1 MYQYTIKKLIR
12 RVRDATD
19 NHPFQRNPADQRCL
33 GKAGGS
39 ISFTACGL
47 PVFRFDNRLQYE
59 RYIGLK
65 TNGDVPYES

>member
-1 MYQYTIKKLIR
+1 MHPIIIR
-12 RVRDATD
+12 
-19 NHPFQRNPADQRCL
+19 FSSNPADQGSL

-59 RYIGLK
+59 HYISLK
-65 TNGDVPYES
+65 NGDVRYES

>member
-1 MYQYTIKKLIR
+1 M
-12 RVRDATD
+12 
-19 NHPFQRNPADQRCL
+19 HPIIICFSSNPADQRSL

-59 RYIGLK
+59 HYISLK
-65 TNGDVPYES
+65 KNGDVRYES

>member
-1 MYQYTIKKLIR
+1 M
-12 RVRDATD
+12 RDATD
-19 NHPFQRNPADQRCL
+19 NHPFQQSNPADQRCL

-59 RYIGLK
+59 RYISLK
-65 TNGDVPYES
+65 KNGDVQYES

>member
-1 MYQYTIKKLIR
+1 MKPIIIR
-12 RVRDATD
+12 
-19 NHPFQRNPADQRCL
+19 FSSNPADQRCL

-59 RYIGLK
+59 RYISLK